1 VDLMSKGFFFLS
13 EFSSMLQVRVRW
25 REQRP
30 PLEEETFRPLL
41 YHYDGPKFRLELS
54 KVEVS
59 IISDGF
65 FVNY

>member
-1 VDLMSKGFFFLS
+1 MDLMIKGFFSLS
-13 EFSSMLQVRVRW
+13 ESSSMLQVRVRW
-25 REQRP
+25 REQKP

-54 KVEVS
+54 KAEVS
-59 IISDGF
+59 IILDGF

>member
-1 VDLMSKGFFFLS
+1 
-13 EFSSMLQVRVRW
+13 MLQVRVRW

-54 KVEVS
+54 KAEVS

>member
-1 VDLMSKGFFFLS
+1 VDLMSKGFFSLS

-54 KVEVS
+54 KAEM
-59 IISDGF
+59 IC
-65 FVNY
+65 

>member
-1 VDLMSKGFFFLS
+1 
-13 EFSSMLQVRVRW
+13 MLQVRVRW

-54 KVEVS
+54 KAEVS
-59 IISDGF
+59 IILDGF